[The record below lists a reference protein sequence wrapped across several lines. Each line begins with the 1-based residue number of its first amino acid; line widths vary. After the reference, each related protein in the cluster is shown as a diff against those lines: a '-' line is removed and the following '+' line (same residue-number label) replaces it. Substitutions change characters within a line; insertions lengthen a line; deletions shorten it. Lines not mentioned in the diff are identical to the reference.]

1 RALRSRGSWHGL
13 FAGLTAGLVAATA
26 TGLLI
31 VASLFAQMN
40 ATSSTGIP
48 HGMAYF
54 LAEPGFSPSL
64 PGNLVKQF
72 DDDLHG
78 ARKVPM
84 TYGSSDDRAGNSVA
98 WWAFHNVDDV
108 ASIFPLTDR
117 QRRQLQTAGS
127 LRVTT

>member
-1 RALRSRGSWHGL
+1 
-13 FAGLTAGLVAATA
+13 
-26 TGLLI
+26 
-31 VASLFAQMN
+31 MN

-108 ASIFPLTDR
+108 ASILPLTDGSVVSCK
-117 QRRQLQTAGS
+117 QPEVCGS
-127 LRVTT
+127 LPMSRLSTPKSLCQRPWLAWPD

>member
-1 RALRSRGSWHGL
+1 
-13 FAGLTAGLVAATA
+13 
-26 TGLLI
+26 
-31 VASLFAQMN
+31 
-40 ATSSTGIP
+40 
-48 HGMAYF
+48 MAYF

-127 LRVTT
+127 LRVTTDEQASSTEI